1 MPRYNEIAYDG
12 VQSSPDFL
20 QFSTSVE
27 PEQLVLN
34 VDSNTAGGHG
44 TWKWTWERS
53 ALPFARRTV
62 QNEVFTTVPIY
73 KQGIYQIDNY
83 ANEIH
88 DEMTQTHAFKLKWV
102 EGAGDDNLV
111 SWPIYSYASASNPA
125 INSGNTTNVARL
137 SFTVPSVITPPTL
150 TAPEITYVV
159 TNNAAGAYTFSANAQ
174 GDNQTLGPL
183 YRGGTYI
190 FKVEASGHPFYITE
204 DNGTGFVSGQY
215 VGEFTSNVTNSRTQ
229 SGTVVFNVGADAPN
243 TLYYQCGNHASM
255 RGAIRIQDLAVE
267 VSAQNNYVI
276 YGQHSQER
284 HAQKIEIRP
293 LPELASQMCLV
304 YDAVS
309 GKWGAQDLST
319 YVENTPSF
327 EDKIKEVAGTATLVA
342 PDGTSLV
349 ASVEIYSTESYL
361 PQLDNT
367 DGDIAFAQDTESL
380 YIWKTNQWLKAG
392 AIPPSSNASVQLSQ
406 AGTLALTTGTVK
418 WYAPF
423 NLTVSN
429 VVARVATAPVGSDVV
444 VDVKRNGVS
453 NSIIRVSDN
462 TSVASNA
469 TSITVSEGDYFTV
482 DVTGIGSTTAGAD
495 LNVTIKYSE

>member
-12 VQSSPDFL
+12 VQSSPDILKFE
-20 QFSTSVE
+20 TDVN
-27 PEQLVLN
+27 PEQLELN

-44 TWKWTWERS
+44 IWKWTWEQS
-53 ALPFARRTV
+53 SLPFARRTV
-62 QNEVFTTVPIY
+62 QNEQFLTVPIY
-73 KQGIYQIDNY
+73 KEGIYEINNF

-88 DEMTQTHAFKLKWV
+88 DEMTQTHSFKLKWV

-111 SWPIYSYASASNPA
+111 DWVTYSYANHSNPA
-125 INSGNTTNVARL
+125 INGGNTTNVARL
-137 SFTVPSVITPPTL
+137 AFTVPSTVTPPTL
-150 TAPEITYVV
+150 VAPEITYVV
-159 TNNAAGAYTFSANAQ
+159 TNNAAGAYSFSANAQ
-174 GDNQTLGPL
+174 GENQTLGPL

-190 FKVEASGHPFYITE
+190 FKVNASGHPFYITE
-204 DNGTGFVSGQY
+204 DNGTGFVSGEY
-215 VGEFTSNVTNSRTQ
+215 VGEFTSNVSNSRTAV
-229 SGTVVFNVGADAPN
+229 GTVVFNVGADAPD
-243 TLYYQCGNHASM
+243 TLYYQCGNHGNM
-255 RGAIRIQDLAVE
+255 RGAIRIQDLEVE
-267 VSAQNNYVI
+267 VNGQNNYVI

-284 HAQKIEIRP
+284 HTQKIEIRP

-361 PQLDNT
+361 PQLNNT

-406 AGTLALTTGTVK
+406 ADTLTITTGTAK

-423 NLTVSN
+423 NLSVSN
-429 VVARVATAPVGSDVV
+429 VVARVGTAPQGSALV
-444 VDVKRNGVS
+444 VDLKRNGIS
-453 NSIIRVSDN
+453 NSVITVSSN

-469 TSITVSEGDYFTV
+469 TSLTVSEGDYFTV
-482 DVTGIGSTTAGAD
+482 DVTAIGSTTAGSD